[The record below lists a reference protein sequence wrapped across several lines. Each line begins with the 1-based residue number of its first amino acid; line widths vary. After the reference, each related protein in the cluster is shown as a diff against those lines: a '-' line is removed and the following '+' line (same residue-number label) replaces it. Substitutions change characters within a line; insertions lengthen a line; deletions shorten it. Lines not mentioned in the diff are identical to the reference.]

1 MNRMLTR
8 LTATL
13 AATFAALF
21 ALAGSAAAL
30 PGEGYGI
37 DPYGIPVSDGAAVAD
52 PVVRTATGMAL
63 SPFVFAAFIVATAA
77 VVAVI
82 GYRAGA
88 IRQRRLALR

>member
-1 MNRMLTR
+1 MNRILTR
-8 LTATL
+8 LTATI
-13 AATFAALF
+13 AATFGALY

-30 PGEGYGI
+30 PGEGYGV
-37 DPYGIPVSDGAAVAD
+37 DPYGIPVREGLSVAD

-63 SPFVFAAFIVATAA
+63 SPVVFAVVIVATAA

-88 IRQRRLALR
+88 IRQRRLVLR